1 VSTPTENSQP
11 APHSALRRLVTRHP
25 VATFLIMVYA
35 FGWATL
41 ISADYA
47 GLPFLLVSSLGVVFG
62 LALPAYLVTAATSGK
77 TGVRDLLGRSL
88 KWRVG
93 VGWYL
98 LAFLGLPF
106 VTLLIAIVFLGAAP
120 PEALARNWPL
130 FFVMFLPGILVPF
143 VITHLFE
150 EVGWTGFMQDAL
162 QDRHGSLLAS
172 VMVAPAFVL
181 FHLPLSFLEAPQVTL
196 AVVQLALIQLAVQ
209 TIVVVFFRV
218 VITWLYNGSGR
229 SVLIVA
235 LFHSAFNSAGTGSDY
250 ATGFMKEL
258 ISAPAALLIPIMVV
272 AVLAVV
278 VAVLTRGRLA
288 YARERATRPAA
299 AGEVA
304 AQPRAQQ
311 PTAS

>member
-1 VSTPTENSQP
+1 VSTATKNHQPTSQ
-11 APHSALRRLVTRHP
+11 STLRCMVARHP
-25 VATFLIMVYA
+25 VTSFLIMVYA
-35 FGWATL
+35 FGWTTL
-41 ISADYA
+41 ISADYV

-77 TGVRDLLGRSL
+77 AGVRDLLGRSL

-106 VTLLIAIVFLGAAP
+106 ATLLVAVVFPGATP
-120 PEALARNWPL
+120 LEALARYWPL
-130 FFVMFLPGILVPF
+130 FFTMFVPGILIPL
-143 VITHLFE
+143 VITHSFE
-150 EVGWTGFMQDAL
+150 EAGWTGFMQDAL
-162 QDRHGSLLAS
+162 QDTHGPMLAS

-181 FHLPLSFLEAPQVTL
+181 FHLPFSFLEAPQVTL
-196 AVVQLALIQLAVQ
+196 AVVQLALVQLAVQ

-235 LFHSAFNSAGTGSDY
+235 LFHSAFNSAGTGSEY
-250 ATGFMKEL
+250 ATGFIKEL
-258 ISAPAALLIPIMVV
+258 ISGPAALLIPIAVV
-272 AVLAVV
+272 AVVAVV
-278 VAVLTRGRLA
+278 VTVLTRGRLA
-288 YARERATRPAA
+288 HERERATRPAA

>member
-1 VSTPTENSQP
+1 MSTPTENSQP
-11 APHSALRRLVTRHP
+11 APHSTLRRLVARHP
-25 VATFLIMVYA
+25 VTTFLIMVYA

-77 TGVRDLLGRSL
+77 AGVRDLLGRSL

-106 VTLLIAIVFLGAAP
+106 ATLLVAVVFLGATP
-120 PEALARNWPL
+120 LEALARNWPL
-130 FFVMFLPGILVPF
+130 FFTMFLPGILVPL

-150 EVGWTGFMQDAL
+150 EAGWTGFMQDAL
-162 QDRHGSLLAS
+162 QDRHGPLLAS

-181 FHLPLSFLEAPQVTL
+181 FHLPLSFLEAPQITL
-196 AVVQLALIQLAVQ
+196 AVVQFALVQLVVQ
-209 TIVVVFFRV
+209 AIVVIFFRV
-218 VITWLYNGSGR
+218 AIMWLYNGSGR

-235 LFHSAFNSAGTGSDY
+235 LFHSAFNSAGTGSEY
-250 ATGFMKEL
+250 ATRFIEEIIPG
-258 ISAPAALLIPIMVV
+258 PAALLIPIAVV
-272 AVLAVV
+272 AMVAVV
-278 VAVLTRGRLA
+278 IAVLTKGRLG
-288 YARERATRPAA
+288 YEPERAAPRQAEA
-299 AGEVA
+299 VGV
-304 AQPRAQQ
+304 RAQQ
-311 PTAS
+311 RAQ

>member
-1 VSTPTENSQP
+1 MSTPIENSQP
-11 APHSALRRLVTRHP
+11 APHSTLRRLVARHP
-25 VATFLIMVYA
+25 VTTFLIMAYA

-41 ISADYA
+41 ISADYV

-77 TGVRDLLGRSL
+77 AGVRDLLGRSL

-106 VTLLIAIVFLGAAP
+106 ATLLVAIVFLGAAP

-150 EVGWTGFMQDAL
+150 EAGWTGFMQDTL
-162 QDRHGSLLAS
+162 QERRGPLLAS
-172 VMVAPAFVL
+172 ILVAPAFVL
-181 FHLPLSFLEAPQVTL
+181 FHFPLTFLEAPRITPV
-196 AVVQLALIQLAVQ
+196 VVQFALVQLAVQ
-209 TIVVVFFRV
+209 AVVVVFFRV

-250 ATGFMKEL
+250 ATRYIEE
-258 ISAPAALLIPIMVV
+258 IIPAPAALLIPI
-272 AVLAVV
+272 AVV
-278 VAVLTRGRLA
+278 VVAAVLITAFTRGRLA
-288 YARERATRPAA
+288 YEPKHAARPAPKPPTPESA
-299 AGEVA
+299 A
-304 AQPRAQQ
+304 
-311 PTAS
+311 